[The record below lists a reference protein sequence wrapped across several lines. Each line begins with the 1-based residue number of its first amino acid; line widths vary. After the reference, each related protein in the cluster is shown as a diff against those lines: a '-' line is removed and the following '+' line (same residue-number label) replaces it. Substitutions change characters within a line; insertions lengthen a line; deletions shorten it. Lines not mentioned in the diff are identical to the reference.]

1 MMKTGH
7 VEKTIDRDY
16 EIEERRFRTME
27 SAANRLQKE
36 AKGYLDSL
44 RAMTASQ
51 TRIAETIDAFYGEA
65 GTKDNISAYYRQ
77 AVEDLDAETVK
88 ELVISIT
95 CQTDPMTARS
105 GTVSL
110 TLYQGSALTF
120 LISTK
125 PSRSVHINFSIMTH

>member
-1 MMKTGH
+1 MDNIRLIRSDRSGFKKAVNRAGTSVMMKTGH

-44 RAMTASQ
+44 RGTLITLTMSLIVAMTASQ

-65 GTKDNISAYYRQ
+65 GTKDNVSAYYRQ

-88 ELVISIT
+88 ELV
-95 CQTDPMTARS
+95 C
-105 GTVSL
+105 
-110 TLYQGSALTF
+110 YQL
-120 LISTK
+120 
-125 PSRSVHINFSIMTH
+125 

>member
-27 SAANRLQKE
+27 SAANWLQKE

-44 RAMTASQ
+44 RGADDSENVLTLAMTASQ

-65 GTKDNISAYYRQ
+65 GTKDNVSAYYRK
-77 AVEDLDAETVK
+77 AVEDLDADTVK
-88 ELVISIT
+88 ELVQSE
-95 CQTDPMTARS
+95 R
-105 GTVSL
+105 L
-110 TLYQGSALTF
+110 FY
-120 LISTK
+120 
-125 PSRSVHINFSIMTH
+125 